1 MASPTSTVATDP
13 TRVPLKADTR
23 GLDAFLILA
32 LVACVAASIRAVYFT
47 PADAMLGA
55 VQRILYLHVPTA
67 IAGLYIGC
75 GLLAV
80 SSLMFLW
87 VRDPRIDRLAESA
100 AEVSLVFMGVV
111 LATGPVWARSSW
123 GAWWVWEPRL
133 TSTLFLWLLVLGY
146 LVLRNAVE
154 SVDQRARLSAVM
166 GTLAALLV
174 PFVHLTVKLFRGMHP
189 EPIVLKPERPSLPT
203 EMLVTYAASTLAF
216 LLLFFAMLR
225 LRYRWATLRD
235 ARRAQEFA

>member
-1 MASPTSTVATDP
+1 MASPTSTVVTDP
-13 TRVPLKADTR
+13 GRAPSRTDTR
-23 GLDAFLILA
+23 GLDAFLIVA
-32 LVACVAASIRAVYFT
+32 LVACAAAVVRALWFT

-67 IAGLYIGC
+67 IAGLYVGC

-80 SSLMFLW
+80 ASLMFLW
-87 VRDPRIDRLAESA
+87 VRDPRIDRLAESS

-189 EPIVLKPERPSLPT
+189 EPIVLKPERPSLPS
-203 EMLVTYAASTLAF
+203 EMLVTYATSTLAF

-235 ARRAQEFA
+235 ARRAREFA

>member
-1 MASPTSTVATDP
+1 MTSPTSPAATVGASTPRLD
-13 TRVPLKADTR
+13 AR
-23 GLDAFLILA
+23 GLDAFL
-32 LVACVAASIRAVYFT
+32 LVALIACGASITRALFFT
-47 PADAMLGA
+47 PNDAMLGA
-55 VQRILYLHVPTA
+55 VQKILYLHVPTA

-87 VRDPRIDRLAESA
+87 VRDPRIDRLAESS

-123 GAWWVWEPRL
+123 GTWWVWEPRL
-133 TSTLFLWLLVLGY
+133 TSTLFLWLTVVGY

-154 SVDQRARLSAVM
+154 NVDQRARLSAVM

-189 EPIVLKPERPSLPT
+189 EPIVLKPERPSVPS
-203 EMLVTYAASTLAF
+203 EMLISYGTSTLAF
-216 LLLFFAMLR
+216 VLLFFALLR
-225 LRYRWATLRD
+225 LRYRWAALRD
-235 ARRAQEFA
+235 ARRQRELA